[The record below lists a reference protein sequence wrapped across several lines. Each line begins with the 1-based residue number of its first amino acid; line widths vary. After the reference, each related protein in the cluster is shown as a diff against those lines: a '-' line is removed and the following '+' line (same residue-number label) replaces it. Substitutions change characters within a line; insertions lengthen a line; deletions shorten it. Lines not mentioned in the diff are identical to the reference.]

1 MFLLLSLFHY
11 CFLKCPVDFLCDRTY
26 IFIIYVLSF
35 WIFRWNI
42 ESSTFLKDL
51 KKTPFQTPFQYGNAL
66 NTASTMADSTLGT
79 RAPQANGQQL
89 TGQCNN
95 VTATSVWRSSVQVH
109 VFQILLL
116 LFIFI
121 FDVVIFSVAII
132 TSDFLIGIKISTD
145 HKFTTCRWC
154 WPSQWHYCGSWTA
167 SSELCWQRFL

>member
-11 CFLKCPVDFLCDRTY
+11 CFLKCTVGFLRDRTY
-26 IFIIYVLSF
+26 ICVLSF

-42 ESSTFLKDL
+42 ESSTFLKEKINKSFSDL
-51 KKTPFQTPFQYGNAL
+51 IPQHGNAL

-79 RAPQANGQQL
+79 RAPQANSQQL

-121 FDVVIFSVAII
+121 FDVIIFSVAII
-132 TSDFLIGIKISTD
+132 TADFLIGIKISTD
-145 HKFTTCRWC
+145 HKFTACRWC

-167 SSELCWQRFL
+167 SGEFCW